1 MKRAFRGLPVPSWSP
16 FFSGNAAT
24 PLSTSEI
31 RYPPQQARPEKTAA
45 KIRGPPET
53 IAFENLLLVVNRGAA
68 DFFAAGI
75 RARDDDSASLA
86 IRCNRDR
93 AAERNFPVF
102 FIGKRHGSCIDLLIR
117 PRVGGRVTGNR
128 VIFAVEFAG
137 PLTVRGFAVACYA

>member
-1 MKRAFRGLPVPSWSP
+1 MTPRIRCENDTGYETCLPGAPGP
-16 FFSGNAAT
+16 KLEPLFFLNSETA
-24 PLSTSEI
+24 LSTSEI
-31 RYPPQQARPEKTAA
+31 TYPPQQARPEKTAA

-117 PRVGGRVTGNR
+117 PRVG
-128 VIFAVEFAG
+128 A
-137 PLTVRGFAVACYA
+137 